1 MTKVV
6 FLDRD
11 GVINQ
16 YPGDGN
22 YVTSPKEFKLLPG
35 AIEAI
40 KKMKKANFKLFIV
53 SNQSG
58 VSKGIYSKKTLKQID
73 RGLKFKLW
81 FHRTSIDG
89 IYYCTHKDE
98 DNCFC
103 RKPKTG
109 LLAKA
114 KETIK
119 KEIDL
124 SFFIGDSFT
133 DINTAK
139 NFGAKSILVLSGKEK
154 LKNRKNWRFEPDY
167 IFDNL
172 LLASNFLLT
181 NYA

>member
-1 MTKVV
+1 MAKVV

-11 GVINQ
+11 GVLNQ

-22 YVTSPKEFKLLPG
+22 YVTCLKEFKLLPG
-35 AIEAI
+35 TIESI
-40 KKMKKANFKLFIV
+40 KKLKKAGFKIFIT

-58 VSKGIYSKKTLKQID
+58 VAKGKYSKKTLRQID
-73 RGLKFKLW
+73 RKLKFKLW
-81 FHRTSIDG
+81 LHRTSIDG
-89 IYYCTHKDE
+89 IYYCIHSDQ
-98 DNCFC
+98 DNCLC

-109 LLAKA
+109 LLNKA
-114 KETIK
+114 ITSLKEK
-119 KEIDL
+119 VEL

-139 NFGAKSILVLSGKEK
+139 NFGAQSILLLSGKEN
-154 LKNRKNWRFEPDY
+154 LKNRKNWDFEPDY

-172 LLASNFLLT
+172 LLASNFLLN

>member
-1 MTKVV
+1 MAKIV

-16 YPGDGN
+16 YPGNGS
-22 YVTSPKEFKLLPG
+22 YVTHPREFQLLPG
-35 AIEAI
+35 TIESI
-40 KKMKKANFKLFIV
+40 KKLKKAGFKLFVV

-58 VSKGIYSKKTLKQID
+58 VAKGKYSRKTLKQID
-73 RGLKFKLW
+73 KRLKFKLW
-81 FHRTSIDG
+81 LHKTSIDG

-98 DNCFC
+98 DNCLC

-109 LLAKA
+109 LLDEA

-119 KEIDL
+119 EEIDL

-133 DINTAK
+133 DINAAK

-154 LKNRKNWRFEPDY
+154 LKNRKNWEFEPDY

-172 LLASNFLLT
+172 LLAANFLLT